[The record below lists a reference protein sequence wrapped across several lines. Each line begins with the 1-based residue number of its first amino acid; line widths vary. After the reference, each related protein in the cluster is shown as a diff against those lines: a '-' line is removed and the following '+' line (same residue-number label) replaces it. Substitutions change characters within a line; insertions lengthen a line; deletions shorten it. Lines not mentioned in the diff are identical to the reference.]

1 MLVELS
7 TELREATQNPST
19 HLNGAVGLGGLH
31 PGQEVLQLGGREAVL
46 RVAAAER
53 GEVRRYGGR
62 RGYKIQI
69 LDRDWKIGSLFY
81 FVVEIKLAWMPL
93 APPTTVFPNIFLE
106 VQTKQK

>member
-7 TELREATQNPST
+7 TELHEAA

-53 GEVRRYGGR
+53 GEVRRYGR
-62 RGYKIQI
+62 
-69 LDRDWKIGSLFY
+69 
-81 FVVEIKLAWMPL
+81 E
-93 APPTTVFPNIFLE
+93 E
-106 VQTKQK
+106 VTKYRYWTQSGK

>member
-19 HLNGAVGLGGLH
+19 HLNGAVGLGGLD

-53 GEVRRYGGR
+53 GEVRRYGR
-62 RGYKIQI
+62 EEVTEYRY
-69 LDRDWKIGSLFY
+69 WTEIG
-81 FVVEIKLAWMPL
+81 K
-93 APPTTVFPNIFLE
+93 
-106 VQTKQK
+106 